1 MFMRVQ
7 DNILPKH
14 YEESKCYNIQQQC
27 DIAECAKSMKLLCM
41 LAGQAGQAGLAG
53 LAEPG
58 QQG

>member
-41 LAGQAGQAGLAG
+41 PAGQAGLTG

>member
-1 MFMRVQ
+1 MRVQ

-41 LAGQAGQAGLAG
+41 PAGQAGLTG